1 MEVKEQIAQWLQPQL
16 DEKDAFLVDVKVLLG
31 GKKLEV
37 YVDTDKGIDILSCAE
52 LSRTIEKHL
61 DGAGIV
67 PENYT
72 LDVSSPGMTNP
83 LKVPRQ
89 YKKRIGRILEVWQN
103 DGTFTEGILNEATDT
118 NIVLEKV
125 IKEKKKPKKNA
136 PQPEPEIPAVYNIK
150 HSDIKKAL
158 IQLNW

>member
-1 MEVKEQIAQWLQPQL
+1 MEVKEQIAQWLQPHL
-16 DEKDAFLVDVKVLLG
+16 EEKDAFLVDVKVLLG

-37 YVDTDKGIDILSCAE
+37 YVDTNNGVDILTCAE
-52 LSRTIEKHL
+52 FSRVIEKHL
-61 DGAGIV
+61 DGTGLV

-89 YKKRIGRILEVWQN
+89 YQKRIGSILEIWLN
-103 DGTFTEGILNEATDT
+103 DGTFIEGKLTDASDT
-118 NIVLEKV
+118 NIVLQKV
-125 IKEKKKPKKNA
+125 VKEKKKTKKKD
-136 PQPEPEIPAVYNIK
+136 QHPEPETPTVFTIK